1 MIVFLL
7 VNSCPDMA
15 TASSLLSEEK
25 FLCSV
30 CLDVFTEPVSTPCG
44 HNFCRPCI
52 HKYWD
57 SSDVCQCPLCNRTF
71 SPRPELHVNT
81 FVSEL
86 AAEFKTQVQ
95 VKGSTPEPQLP
106 ETEDVLCDFCSEI
119 KKKAVKSCLMCL
131 SSFCKVHLEPHQR
144 VAGLKSHTLLDPV
157 KNLDD
162 RMCKTH
168 NKITELYC
176 RTDQVCVCALC
187 LKTDH
192 KGHNVVSLEEEYEAV
207 MAKKDATIA
216 NIKKMIQSRSKKVV
230 EIETSVDVGQKEAE
244 KEKDASVQV
253 FTDLIRSIQRS
264 QAEVVEMI
272 EERHRATKL
281 KAEGFLTELKTEIAE
296 LESRRNQLE
305 QLSQSEDHL
314 QFVQSFQTLCSPVNK
329 DWRNTGVHSDLCF
342 EALRGAMTRLKERV
356 DELVKAEI
364 KMKRMR
370 QHAVD
375 LTFDPDTAFCSL
387 VISQDGK
394 QVVDRNIDQKVPD
407 NPKRFEMCSEV
418 LAKEGFTTGKFYYEV
433 QVTGKTEWVVGLVK
447 ESVNRKK
454 NIPLLVKNGYWT
466 IGLDEGLYKAYTKPN
481 VHLTLKEELQKVG
494 VFVDYN
500 KGSVSFYNADSK
512 SHIYSHTGYKFTE
525 KLYPYFGFQGD
536 SAPFIITPVP
546 QTH

>member
-1 MIVFLL
+1 
-7 VNSCPDMA
+7 MA

-86 AAEFKTQVQ
+86 AAEFKTQIQ
-95 VKGSTPEPQLP
+95 VKASTPEPQLP
-106 ETEDVLCDFCSEI
+106 ETEDVLCDICSEI
-119 KKKAVKSCLMCL
+119 KEKAVKSCLMCL
-131 SSFCKVHLEPHQR
+131 VSFCKVHLEPHQR
-144 VAGLKSHTLLDPV
+144 VAILKSHTLLDPV

-207 MAKKDATIA
+207 MAKKDETIA
-216 NIKKMIQSRSKKVV
+216 NIQKMIQSRSKKIV

-264 QAEVVEMI
+264 QAELVEAI
-272 EERHRATKL
+272 EERYRATKL
-281 KAEGFLTELKTEIAE
+281 KAEGFLTELKTEISE
-296 LESRRNQLE
+296 LESRRKQLE

-314 QFVQSFQTLCSPVNK
+314 HFVQSFQTLCSPVNK
-329 DWRNTGVHSDLCF
+329 DWSNTGVHSDLCF
-342 EALRGAMTRLKERV
+342 ETLRGAVTRLKERV
-356 DELVKAEI
+356 DEIMEELPDI
-364 KMKRMR
+364 RMKRMR
-370 QHAVD
+370 EHAVD
-375 LTFDPDTAFCSL
+375 LTFDPDTAYCSL

-394 QVVDRNIDQKVPD
+394 QVKDGGTKQKVPN
-407 NPKRFEMCSEV
+407 NPKRFDTCSD
-418 LAKEGFTTGKFYYEV
+418 LFAKEGFTTGKFYYEV
-433 QVTGKTEWVVGLVK
+433 QLTGKSEWAVGVVK
-447 ESVNRKK
+447 ESIDRKK
-454 NIPLLVKNGYWT
+454 NMPMSVENGSWI
-466 IGLDEGLYKAYTKPN
+466 IGLDEGIFRAYTKPN
-481 VHLTLKEELQKVG
+481 VKLTLKEELQKVG
-494 VFVDYN
+494 VFVDYD

-512 SHIYSHTGYKFTE
+512 SNIYSYTGYKFTE
-525 KLYPYFGFQGD
+525 KLYPYFGLQCD